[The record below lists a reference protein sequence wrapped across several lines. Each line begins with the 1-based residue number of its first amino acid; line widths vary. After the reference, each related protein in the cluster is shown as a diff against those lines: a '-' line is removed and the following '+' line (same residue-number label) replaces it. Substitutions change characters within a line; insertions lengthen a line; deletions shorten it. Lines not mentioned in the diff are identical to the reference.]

1 MGKRAE
7 KPEKNDQ
14 PEVPP
19 VSEPSSGPGEES
31 QAAAGGSNEHKL
43 PVIWSPKL
51 DAGGGIED
59 EFFDADAAPP
69 PPDDEAVYG
78 EAAKEQPS
86 ATAAPAAQP
95 RSWRFALLAATI
107 ALAAAVGSF
116 VGSLT
121 GAGVGR
127 LVPEAAPSTN
137 TADAGN
143 ILRAVKSELAELSA
157 MKSNLDGSIRNAN
170 TQFVAIAERLDRVE
184 RAATNPAAQLAH
196 IADAVDRLNKI
207 NAAPE
212 TTGSIA
218 PMTTA
223 PMTTAP
229 TTTPPAEPKIVERIV
244 EDWVVQDVRGDRAL
258 VEGRNGSLFEVGA
271 GSILPGVGRVE
282 AVKRQDGQWVVV
294 TARGV
299 ITSGR

>member
-1 MGKRAE
+1 MGERADEPDKIE
-7 KPEKNDQ
+7 KAETSNSAA
-14 PEVPP
+14 
-19 VSEPSSGPGEES
+19 SEP
-31 QAAAGGSNEHKL
+31 AAATGGSTEHKL
-43 PVIWSPKL
+43 PVVWSPKL
-51 DAGGGIED
+51 DAGAGIED
-59 EFFDADAAPP
+59 EFFDTDVPP
-69 PPDDEAVYG
+69 PNDEAAYD
-78 EAAKEQPS
+78 ETAKEEPS
-86 ATAAPAAQP
+86 PTAAPSAQP

-107 ALAAAVGSF
+107 ALAAGVGSF
-116 VGSLT
+116 AGSLS
-121 GAGVGR
+121 GAGFGR
-127 LVPEAAPSTN
+127 LMPEAAPSANTN
-137 TADAGN
+137 TADAGS
-143 ILRAVKSELAELSA
+143 ILRALKSQLAELSA

-196 IADAVDRLNKI
+196 IADAVDRINKI
-207 NAAPE
+207 NATPE

-218 PMTTA
+218 PMTT
-223 PMTTAP
+223 
-229 TTTPPAEPKIVERIV
+229 PPAEPKIVDRIV
-244 EDWVVQDVRGDRAL
+244 EDWVVQDVHGDRAL

>member
-1 MGKRAE
+1 MGERADEPDKIE
-7 KPEKNDQ
+7 KPEASNSLAG
-14 PEVPP
+14 E
-19 VSEPSSGPGEES
+19 SSAGPGDSTE
-31 QAAAGGSNEHKL
+31 NKL
-43 PVIWSPKL
+43 PVVWSPKL
-51 DAGGGIED
+51 DAGAGIED
-59 EFFDADAAPP
+59 EFFDEAPS
-69 PPDDEAVYG
+69 PPDDEAAHDETTKEEAG
-78 EAAKEQPS
+78 E
-86 ATAAPAAQP
+86 TAAPAAPP

-116 VGSLT
+116 AGSLT

-127 LVPEAAPSTN
+127 LMPEAAPGAN
-137 TADAGN
+137 TADAAGV
-143 ILRAVKSELAELSA
+143 LRALESQVAELSA

-184 RAATNPAAQLAH
+184 RTATNPAAQLAH

-218 PMTTA
+218 PMTA
-223 PMTTAP
+223 P
-229 TTTPPAEPKIVERIV
+229 PPGTKIVDRIV

>member
-1 MGKRAE
+1 MGERADEPDKIE
-7 KPEKNDQ
+7 KPEASNS
-14 PEVPP
+14 PAG
-19 VSEPSSGPGEES
+19 EPSAGPG
-31 QAAAGGSNEHKL
+31 GSTENNL
-43 PVIWSPKL
+43 PVVWSPKL
-51 DAGGGIED
+51 DAGGGFED
-59 EFFDADAAPP
+59 EFLDADAAPSP
-69 PPDDEAVYG
+69 PYDEAPHD
-78 EAAKEQPS
+78 EAAKSEES
-86 ATAAPAAQP
+86 ETAAPAAPAAPQ

-127 LVPEAAPSTN
+127 IMPEAALS
-137 TADAGN
+137 TADASS
-143 ILRAVKSELAELSA
+143 ILRAMKTQLAELSA
-157 MKSNLDGSIRNAN
+157 MKSNLDSSVRNAN

-218 PMTTA
+218 PMTT
-223 PMTTAP
+223 
-229 TTTPPAEPKIVERIV
+229 PPAEAKITDRLV
-244 EDWVVQDVRGDRAL
+244 EDWVVQDVHGDRAL
-258 VEGRNGSLFEVGA
+258 VESRNGSLFEVGA
-271 GSILPGVGRVE
+271 GSILPGVGKVE

>member
-1 MGKRAE
+1 MGERADEPGKIE
-7 KPEKNDQ
+7 KPEASN
-14 PEVPP
+14 PP
-19 VSEPSSGPGEES
+19 ASDSSAGPG
-31 QAAAGGSNEHKL
+31 GSTEHKL
-43 PVIWSPKL
+43 PVVWSPKL
-51 DAGGGIED
+51 DAGAGIED
-59 EFFDADAAPP
+59 EFFDADPAPP

-78 EAAKEQPS
+78 EAAKEEPS
-86 ATAAPAAQP
+86 AAAAPSAQP
-95 RSWRFALLAATI
+95 RSWRFAMLAATI
-107 ALAAAVGSF
+107 AVAAAVGSF

-127 LVPEAAPSTN
+127 LMPEAAPITN
-137 TADAGN
+137 TADAGS

-223 PMTTAP
+223 PMS
-229 TTTPPAEPKIVERIV
+229 TPPAEPKIVERIV
-244 EDWVVQDVRGDRAL
+244 EDWVVQDVHGDRAL

>member
-1 MGKRAE
+1 MGERADEPDKIE
-7 KPEKNDQ
+7 KPEASNSPASK
-14 PEVPP
+14 
-19 VSEPSSGPGEES
+19 PS
-31 QAAAGGSNEHKL
+31 AGRGDSTEHKL
-43 PVIWSPKL
+43 PVVWSPKL
-51 DAGGGIED
+51 DAGAGIED
-59 EFFDADAAPP
+59 EFFDADPVPP

-78 EAAKEQPS
+78 EAAKEEPS
-86 ATAAPAAQP
+86 AAAAPSAQP
-95 RSWRFALLAATI
+95 RSWRFAMLAATI
-107 ALAAAVGSF
+107 AVAAAVGSF

-127 LVPEAAPSTN
+127 LMPEVAPSTN
-137 TADAGN
+137 TADAGG

-157 MKSNLDGSIRNAN
+157 IKSNLDGSVRNAN

-223 PMTTAP
+223 PM
-229 TTTPPAEPKIVERIV
+229 TTPPAEPKIVERIV

>member
-1 MGKRAE
+1 M
-7 KPEKNDQ
+7 
-14 PEVPP
+14 P
-19 VSEPSSGPGEES
+19 V
-31 QAAAGGSNEHKL
+31 
-43 PVIWSPKL
+43 VWSPKL
-51 DAGGGIED
+51 DAGAGIED
-59 EFFDADAAPP
+59 EFFDADPAPP

-78 EAAKEQPS
+78 EAAKEEPS
-86 ATAAPAAQP
+86 AAAAPAAQP
-95 RSWRFALLAATI
+95 RSWRFAMLAATI

-137 TADAGN
+137 TADAGS
-143 ILRAVKSELAELSA
+143 ILRALKSELAELSA
-157 MKSNLDGSIRNAN
+157 MKSNLDGSVRNAN

-212 TTGSIA
+212 TTGSLA
-218 PMTTA
+218 PM
-223 PMTTAP
+223 
-229 TTTPPAEPKIVERIV
+229 TTPPAEPKIVDRIV

>member
-7 KPEKNDQ
+7 EPEKNEQ
-14 PEVPP
+14 PEASNPSA
-19 VSEPSSGPGEES
+19 SEPSSGPGEES
-31 QAAAGGSNEHKL
+31 QAAAGGSTEHKL
-43 PVIWSPKL
+43 PVVWSPKL
-51 DAGGGIED
+51 DAGAGIED
-59 EFFDADAAPP
+59 EFFDADAPP
-69 PPDDEAVYG
+69 PNDEAAYD
-78 EAAKEQPS
+78 EAAKEEPS
-86 ATAAPAAQP
+86 PTATPAAQP

-107 ALAAAVGSF
+107 ALAAGVGSF

-127 LVPEAAPSTN
+127 LVPEAAPSAN
-137 TADAGN
+137 TADAGS
-143 ILRAVKSELAELSA
+143 ILRALKSELAELSA
-157 MKSNLDGSIRNAN
+157 MKSNLDGSVRNAN

-218 PMTTA
+218 PMTT
-223 PMTTAP
+223 
-229 TTTPPAEPKIVERIV
+229 PPAEPKIVDRIV

-258 VEGRNGSLFEVGA
+258 VEGRNGSLFEVSA

-294 TARGV
+294 TARGL

>member
-1 MGKRAE
+1 MGERAYEPDKIE
-7 KPEKNDQ
+7 KPEASNS
-14 PEVPP
+14 PA
-19 VSEPSSGPGEES
+19 SESSAGPG
-31 QAAAGGSNEHKL
+31 GSAEHKL

-51 DAGGGIED
+51 DAGAGIED
-59 EFFDADAAPP
+59 DFFDADPAPP

-78 EAAKEQPS
+78 EAAKEEPS
-86 ATAAPAAQP
+86 AAAAPSAQP
-95 RSWRFALLAATI
+95 RSWRFAMLAATI

-121 GAGVGR
+121 GAGVER
-127 LVPEAAPSTN
+127 LVPQAAPSAN
-137 TADAGN
+137 TADASS
-143 ILRAVKSELAELSA
+143 ILRAMKSELAELSA

-223 PMTTAP
+223 PMTT
-229 TTTPPAEPKIVERIV
+229 PPAEPKIVDRIV
-244 EDWVVQDVRGDRAL
+244 EDWVVQDVHGDRAL

-282 AVKRQDGQWVVV
+282 AVKRQDGQWVVL

>member
-1 MGKRAE
+1 M
-7 KPEKNDQ
+7 
-14 PEVPP
+14 P
-19 VSEPSSGPGEES
+19 V
-31 QAAAGGSNEHKL
+31 
-43 PVIWSPKL
+43 VWSPKL
-51 DAGGGIED
+51 DAGAGIED
-59 EFFDADAAPP
+59 EFFDADPAPP

-78 EAAKEQPS
+78 EAAKEEPS
-86 ATAAPAAQP
+86 AATAPAAQP
-95 RSWRFALLAATI
+95 RSWRFAMLAATI
-107 ALAAAVGSF
+107 AVAAAVGSF

-127 LVPEAAPSTN
+127 LVPKRPRVTT
-137 TADAGN
+137 TADAGS

-223 PMTTAP
+223 PMTT
-229 TTTPPAEPKIVERIV
+229 PPAEPKIVERIV

>member
-1 MGKRAE
+1 MGERAEEPDKIE
-7 KPEKNDQ
+7 KPEASNL
-14 PEVPP
+14 PA
-19 VSEPSSGPGEES
+19 SEPSAGPG
-31 QAAAGGSNEHKL
+31 GSTEHKL
-43 PVIWSPKL
+43 PVVWSPKL

-59 EFFDADAAPP
+59 EFFDADPAPP

-78 EAAKEQPS
+78 EAAKEEPS
-86 ATAAPAAQP
+86 AAAAPSAQP
-95 RSWRFALLAATI
+95 RSWRFAMLAATI

-127 LVPEAAPSTN
+127 LMPEAAPITN
-137 TADAGN
+137 TADAGS

-170 TQFVAIAERLDRVE
+170 AQFVAIAERLDRVE

-218 PMTTA
+218 PMSTA
-223 PMTTAP
+223 PMTV
-229 TTTPPAEPKIVERIV
+229 PPAETKIVERIV

>member
-1 MGKRAE
+1 MGERADEPDKIE
-7 KPEKNDQ
+7 KPEASNS
-14 PEVPP
+14 PAGE
-19 VSEPSSGPGEES
+19 SSAGPGDS
-31 QAAAGGSNEHKL
+31 TEHKL
-43 PVIWSPKL
+43 PVVWSPKL
-51 DAGGGIED
+51 NAGGGIED
-59 EFFDADAAPP
+59 EFFDAEPAPP
-69 PPDDEAVYG
+69 PPDDETVYG
-78 EAAKEQPS
+78 EAAKEEPS
-86 ATAAPAAQP
+86 AATAPAAQP
-95 RSWRFALLAATI
+95 RSWRFAMLAATI

-127 LVPEAAPSTN
+127 LVPEAAPIAN
-137 TADAGN
+137 TADAGS

-218 PMTTA
+218 PMTT
-223 PMTTAP
+223 
-229 TTTPPAEPKIVERIV
+229 PPAEPKIVDRIV
-244 EDWVVQDVRGDRAL
+244 EDWVVQDVHGDRAL

>member
-1 MGKRAE
+1 MGERADEPDKIE
-7 KPEKNDQ
+7 KPEASNS
-14 PEVPP
+14 PA
-19 VSEPSSGPGEES
+19 SEPSAGT
-31 QAAAGGSNEHKL
+31 GGSNENKL
-43 PVIWSPKL
+43 PVVWSPKL
-51 DAGGGIED
+51 DAGGGIEN

-78 EAAKEQPS
+78 ETAKEEPS
-86 ATAAPAAQP
+86 AAAAPAAQP

-107 ALAAAVGSF
+107 AIAAAVGSF

-127 LVPEAAPSTN
+127 LVPEAAPSAN
-137 TADAGN
+137 TADAGS
-143 ILRAVKSELAELSA
+143 ILRAMKSELAELSA

-207 NAAPE
+207 NATPE

-223 PMTTAP
+223 PGTAP
-229 TTTPPAEPKIVERIV
+229 PADPKIVDRIV
-244 EDWVVQDVRGDRAL
+244 EDWVVQDVHGDRAL

>member
-1 MGKRAE
+1 MGERADEPDKIE
-7 KPEKNDQ
+7 KPE
-14 PEVPP
+14 
-19 VSEPSSGPGEES
+19 PSNSPAGASSAGPGDSAE
-31 QAAAGGSNEHKL
+31 NKL

-51 DAGGGIED
+51 DAAGGIEN
-59 EFFDADAAPP
+59 EFFDADAASP
-69 PPDDEAVYG
+69 PPDDEAAYG
-78 EAAKEQPS
+78 EAAKEEPS
-86 ATAAPAAQP
+86 PTAAAAAPP

-116 VGSLT
+116 IGSLT
-121 GAGVGR
+121 GTGVGR
-127 LVPEAAPSTN
+127 LMPEAAPTAN
-137 TADAGN
+137 TADAGSV
-143 ILRAVKSELAELSA
+143 LRALKLQVAELSA

-223 PMTTAP
+223 PMTT
-229 TTTPPAEPKIVERIV
+229 PPRETKIVDRIV

>member
-1 MGKRAE
+1 MGERADEPDKIE
-7 KPEKNDQ
+7 KPEASNS
-14 PEVPP
+14 PARE
-19 VSEPSSGPGEES
+19 SS
-31 QAAAGGSNEHKL
+31 AGTGDSTEHKL
-43 PVIWSPKL
+43 PVVWSPKL
-51 DAGGGIED
+51 DAGAGIED
-59 EFFDADAAPP
+59 EFFDADPAPP

-78 EAAKEQPS
+78 EAAKEES
-86 ATAAPAAQP
+86 SAATAPTAQP
-95 RSWRFALLAATI
+95 RSWRFAMLAATI
-107 ALAAAVGSF
+107 ALVAAVGSF
-116 VGSLT
+116 AGSLT

-127 LVPEAAPSTN
+127 LMPDAAPSAS
-137 TADAGN
+137 TADAAS
-143 ILRAVKSELAELSA
+143 ILRALKSQVAELSA
-157 MKSNLDGSIRNAN
+157 MKSNLDGSVRNAN

-218 PMTTA
+218 PM
-223 PMTTAP
+223 
-229 TTTPPAEPKIVERIV
+229 TTPPAEPKIVERIV

>member
-7 KPEKNDQ
+7 KPENNEQ
-14 PEVPP
+14 PPSA
-19 VSEPSSGPGEES
+19 SEPSSGPGEES
-31 QAAAGGSNEHKL
+31 QAAAGGSTEHKL
-43 PVIWSPKL
+43 PVVWSPKL

-59 EFFDADAAPP
+59 EFFDAEPAPP
-69 PPDDEAVYG
+69 PPDDEAAYG
-78 EAAKEQPS
+78 EAAKEEPS
-86 ATAAPAAQP
+86 APAAPAAQP

-107 ALAAAVGSF
+107 AVAAAVGSF

-127 LVPEAAPSTN
+127 LVPDAAPSAN
-137 TADAGN
+137 TADAN
-143 ILRAVKSELAELSA
+143 SILRALKSQVAELTA

-196 IADAVDRLNKI
+196 IADAVDRLNKV
-207 NAAPE
+207 NATPE
-212 TTGSIA
+212 TTGSVA
-218 PMTTA
+218 PM
-223 PMTTAP
+223 
-229 TTTPPAEPKIVERIV
+229 TTPPAEPKIVDRII
-244 EDWVVQDVRGDRAL
+244 EDWVVQDVHGDRAL

>member
-1 MGKRAE
+1 MAVCDARGNDRA
-7 KPEKNDQ
+7 
-14 PEVPP
+14 
-19 VSEPSSGPGEES
+19 GRG
-31 QAAAGGSNEHKL
+31 
-43 PVIWSPKL
+43 
-51 DAGGGIED
+51 
-59 EFFDADAAPP
+59 
-69 PPDDEAVYG
+69 
-78 EAAKEQPS
+78 
-86 ATAAPAAQP
+86 
-95 RSWRFALLAATI
+95 RRFVRRI
-107 ALAAAVGSF
+107 VD
-116 VGSLT
+116 

-127 LVPEAAPSTN
+127 LAPEAAPSTN
-137 TADAGN
+137 TADAGS
-143 ILRAVKSELAELSA
+143 ILRAMKSQLAELSA

-212 TTGSIA
+212 TTSSIT
-218 PMTTA
+218 PMTTG
-223 PMTTAP
+223 PM
-229 TTTPPAEPKIVERIV
+229 TTPPAESKITDRLV
-244 EDWVVQDVRGDRAL
+244 EDWVVQDVHGDRAL

-294 TARGV
+294 TARGL

>member
-7 KPEKNDQ
+7 KPENNEQ
-14 PEVPP
+14 PPSA
-19 VSEPSSGPGEES
+19 SEPSSGPGEEP
-31 QAAAGGSNEHKL
+31 QAAAGGSTEHKL
-43 PVIWSPKL
+43 PVVWSPKL

-59 EFFDADAAPP
+59 DFFDAEPAPP
-69 PPDDEAVYG
+69 PPDDEAAYG
-78 EAAKEQPS
+78 EAAKEEPS
-86 ATAAPAAQP
+86 APAAPAAQP

-107 ALAAAVGSF
+107 AVAAAVGSF

-127 LVPEAAPSTN
+127 LVPEAAPSAN
-137 TADAGN
+137 TADASS
-143 ILRAVKSELAELSA
+143 ILRAMKSELAELTA

-207 NAAPE
+207 NATPE

-218 PMTTA
+218 PMTT
-223 PMTTAP
+223 
-229 TTTPPAEPKIVERIV
+229 PPAEPKIVDRIV
-244 EDWVVQDVRGDRAL
+244 EDWVVQDVHGDRAL

>member
-1 MGKRAE
+1 
-7 KPEKNDQ
+7 
-14 PEVPP
+14 
-19 VSEPSSGPGEES
+19 
-31 QAAAGGSNEHKL
+31 
-43 PVIWSPKL
+43 
-51 DAGGGIED
+51 
-59 EFFDADAAPP
+59 
-69 PPDDEAVYG
+69 
-78 EAAKEQPS
+78 
-86 ATAAPAAQP
+86 
-95 RSWRFALLAATI
+95 
-107 ALAAAVGSF
+107 
-116 VGSLT
+116 
-121 GAGVGR
+121 
-127 LVPEAAPSTN
+127 
-137 TADAGN
+137 
-143 ILRAVKSELAELSA
+143 

-207 NAAPE
+207 NTAPE

-223 PMTTAP
+223 P
-229 TTTPPAEPKIVERIV
+229 TTTPPVEPKIVDRIV

>member
-1 MGKRAE
+1 MGERADEPDKIE
-7 KPEKNDQ
+7 KPEASNS
-14 PEVPP
+14 PTGE
-19 VSEPSSGPGEES
+19 SSAGPADS
-31 QAAAGGSNEHKL
+31 TEHKL
-43 PVIWSPKL
+43 PVVWSPKL
-51 DAGGGIED
+51 DAAAGTED
-59 EFFDADAAPP
+59 EFFDADPAPP
-69 PPDDEAVYG
+69 PPDDDAVYG
-78 EAAKEQPS
+78 EAAKEEPS
-86 ATAAPAAQP
+86 AAAAPSAQP

-107 ALAAAVGSF
+107 ALAAGVGSF
-116 VGSLT
+116 VGSFT

-127 LVPEAAPSTN
+127 LVPEAAPSAT
-137 TADAGN
+137 TADAGS
-143 ILRAVKSELAELSA
+143 ILRAVKTELAELSA

-207 NAAPE
+207 NTAPE

-218 PMTTA
+218 PMS
-223 PMTTAP
+223 
-229 TTTPPAEPKIVERIV
+229 TPPLEPKIVDRIV

>member
-7 KPEKNDQ
+7 EPEKREQ
-14 PEVPP
+14 PEASNSPA
-19 VSEPSSGPGEES
+19 SEPSSGPSEES
-31 QAAAGGSNEHKL
+31 QAAAGGSIEHKL

-51 DAGGGIED
+51 DAGAGIED

-69 PPDDEAVYG
+69 PNDETAYG
-78 EAAKEQPS
+78 EAAKEEPS

-107 ALAAAVGSF
+107 ALAAGVGSF

-127 LVPEAAPSTN
+127 LAPEAAPSANTN
-137 TADAGN
+137 TADAGS
-143 ILRAVKSELAELSA
+143 ILRALKSQLAELSA

-212 TTGSIA
+212 TTSSIT
-218 PMTTA
+218 PMTTG
-223 PMTTAP
+223 PMTA
-229 TTTPPAEPKIVERIV
+229 PPAEPKITDRLV
-244 EDWVVQDVRGDRAL
+244 EDWVVQDVHGDRAL

-294 TARGV
+294 TARGL

>member
-1 MGKRAE
+1 MGERADEPGKIE
-7 KPEKNDQ
+7 KPEASNS
-14 PEVPP
+14 PAGE
-19 VSEPSSGPGEES
+19 SSAGS
-31 QAAAGGSNEHKL
+31 GGSTEHKL
-43 PVIWSPKL
+43 PVVWSPKL
-51 DAGGGIED
+51 DSGAGIED
-59 EFFDADAAPP
+59 EFFDADPAPP

-78 EAAKEQPS
+78 EAAKEEPS
-86 ATAAPAAQP
+86 AAAAPSAQP
-95 RSWRFALLAATI
+95 RSWRFAQLAATI

-127 LVPEAAPSTN
+127 LVPEAAPSAN
-137 TADAGN
+137 TADTSS
-143 ILRAVKSELAELSA
+143 ILRAMKSELAELSA
-157 MKSNLDGSIRNAN
+157 MKSNLDGSVRNAN

-207 NAAPE
+207 NATPE

-218 PMTTA
+218 PMTT
-223 PMTTAP
+223 
-229 TTTPPAEPKIVERIV
+229 PPAEPKITDRLV
-244 EDWVVQDVRGDRAL
+244 EDWVVQDVHGDRAL

-294 TARGV
+294 TARGL

>member
-1 MGKRAE
+1 MGERADEPDKIE
-7 KPEKNDQ
+7 KPEASN
-14 PEVPP
+14 PP
-19 VSEPSSGPGEES
+19 ASESSAGPG
-31 QAAAGGSNEHKL
+31 GSTEHKL
-43 PVIWSPKL
+43 PVVWSPKL
-51 DAGGGIED
+51 DAGAGIED
-59 EFFDADAAPP
+59 EFFDADPTPP

-78 EAAKEQPS
+78 EAAKEEPS
-86 ATAAPAAQP
+86 AAAAPSVQP
-95 RSWRFALLAATI
+95 RSWRFAMLAATI
-107 ALAAAVGSF
+107 AVTAAVGSF

-127 LVPEAAPSTN
+127 LVPEAAPIAN
-137 TADAGN
+137 TADAGS
-143 ILRAVKSELAELSA
+143 ILLAVKSELAELSA

-212 TTGSIA
+212 TTGSLA
-218 PMTTA
+218 PM
-223 PMTTAP
+223 
-229 TTTPPAEPKIVERIV
+229 TTPPAEPKIVDRIV
-244 EDWVVQDVRGDRAL
+244 EDWVVQDVHGDRAL

>member
-1 MGKRAE
+1 MGERADEPDKIE
-7 KPEKNDQ
+7 KPEASNSQ
-14 PEVPP
+14 AG
-19 VSEPSSGPGEES
+19 EPS
-31 QAAAGGSNEHKL
+31 AATGGSTEHKL
-43 PVIWSPKL
+43 PVVWSPKL

-59 EFFDADAAPP
+59 DFFDADPAPP

-78 EAAKEQPS
+78 EAAKEEPS
-86 ATAAPAAQP
+86 AATAPAAQP
-95 RSWRFALLAATI
+95 RSWRFAMLAATI
-107 ALAAAVGSF
+107 AIAAAVGSF
-116 VGSLT
+116 AGSLT

-127 LVPEAAPSTN
+127 LMPEAAPITN
-137 TADAGN
+137 TADAGS

-218 PMTTA
+218 PVA
-223 PMTTAP
+223 
-229 TTTPPAEPKIVERIV
+229 TPPAESKIVDRIV

>member
-1 MGKRAE
+1 MGERADEPDKIE
-7 KPEKNDQ
+7 KPEASNL
-14 PEVPP
+14 PA
-19 VSEPSSGPGEES
+19 SESSAGPG
-31 QAAAGGSNEHKL
+31 GSTEHKL
-43 PVIWSPKL
+43 PIVWSPKL
-51 DAGGGIED
+51 DAGAGIED
-59 EFFDADAAPP
+59 EFFDADPAPP

-78 EAAKEQPS
+78 EAAKEEPS
-86 ATAAPAAQP
+86 AATAPAAQP
-95 RSWRFALLAATI
+95 RSWRFAMLAATI

-127 LVPEAAPSTN
+127 LVPEAAPSAN
-137 TADAGN
+137 TADAGS
-143 ILRAVKSELAELSA
+143 ILRAMKSELAELSA

-212 TTGSIA
+212 TTGSIT
-218 PMTTA
+218 PMTV
-223 PMTTAP
+223 
-229 TTTPPAEPKIVERIV
+229 PPAEPKIVDRIV
-244 EDWVVQDVRGDRAL
+244 EDWVVQDVHGDRAL

>member
-7 KPEKNDQ
+7 KPENNEQ
-14 PEVPP
+14 PPSA
-19 VSEPSSGPGEES
+19 SEPSSGPGEEL
-31 QAAAGGSNEHKL
+31 QAAAGGSTEHKL
-43 PVIWSPKL
+43 PVVWSPKL

-59 EFFDADAAPP
+59 EFFDAEPAPP
-69 PPDDEAVYG
+69 PPDDEAAYG
-78 EAAKEQPS
+78 EAAKEEPS
-86 ATAAPAAQP
+86 APAAPAAQP

-107 ALAAAVGSF
+107 AVAAAVGSF

-127 LVPEAAPSTN
+127 LVPDAAPSAN
-137 TADAGN
+137 TADAN
-143 ILRAVKSELAELSA
+143 SILRALKSQVAELTA

-196 IADAVDRLNKI
+196 IADAVDRLNKV
-207 NAAPE
+207 NATPE
-212 TTGSIA
+212 TTGSVA
-218 PMTTA
+218 PM
-223 PMTTAP
+223 
-229 TTTPPAEPKIVERIV
+229 TTPPAEPKIVDRIV
-244 EDWVVQDVRGDRAL
+244 EDWVVQDVHGDRAL

>member
-7 KPEKNDQ
+7 EPEKNEK

-19 VSEPSSGPGEES
+19 AGESLGGRSEES
-31 QAAAGGSNEHKL
+31 KAAAGDSTEHKL
-43 PVIWSPKL
+43 PVVWSPKL
-51 DAGGGIED
+51 HAGSGIED
-59 EFFDADAAPP
+59 EFFDSDAAPP
-69 PPDDEAVYG
+69 PQDEAAYG
-78 EAAKEQPS
+78 EAAKEEPS
-86 ATAAPAAQP
+86 AAAAPAAQP

-107 ALAAAVGSF
+107 AVAAAVGSF

-127 LVPEAAPSTN
+127 LVPEAAPSAN
-137 TADAGN
+137 TADAAS
-143 ILRAVKSELAELSA
+143 ILRALKSQVAELSA
-157 MKSNLDGSIRNAN
+157 MKSNLDGSVRNAN

-207 NAAPE
+207 NATPE

-223 PMTTAP
+223 PGTAP
-229 TTTPPAEPKIVERIV
+229 PADPKITDRLV

-258 VEGRNGSLFEVGA
+258 VEGRNGSLFEVSA

>member
-1 MGKRAE
+1 MGERADEPDKIE
-7 KPEKNDQ
+7 KPEASNS
-14 PEVPP
+14 PP
-19 VSEPSSGPGEES
+19 SESSAGPGDS
-31 QAAAGGSNEHKL
+31 TEHKL
-43 PVIWSPKL
+43 PVVWSPKL
-51 DAGGGIED
+51 DAAAGIED
-59 EFFDADAAPP
+59 EFFDADAPP
-69 PPDDEAVYG
+69 PNDEAAYDN
-78 EAAKEQPS
+78 AAKEEPS
-86 ATAAPAAQP
+86 PTAAPAAQP

-107 ALAAAVGSF
+107 TLAAAVGSF

-121 GAGVGR
+121 GAGFGR
-127 LVPEAAPSTN
+127 LMPETAPSAT
-137 TADAGN
+137 TADAGS
-143 ILRAVKSELAELSA
+143 ILHAMKSELAELSA

-223 PMTTAP
+223 PMTT
-229 TTTPPAEPKIVERIV
+229 PPAEPKIVDRIV
-244 EDWVVQDVRGDRAL
+244 EDWVVQDVHGDRAL

>member
-1 MGKRAE
+1 M
-7 KPEKNDQ
+7 
-14 PEVPP
+14 
-19 VSEPSSGPGEES
+19 
-31 QAAAGGSNEHKL
+31 
-43 PVIWSPKL
+43 
-51 DAGGGIED
+51 
-59 EFFDADAAPP
+59 
-69 PPDDEAVYG
+69 
-78 EAAKEQPS
+78 
-86 ATAAPAAQP
+86 
-95 RSWRFALLAATI
+95 LAATI
-107 ALAAAVGSF
+107 AIAAAVGSF
-116 VGSLT
+116 AGSLT

-127 LVPEAAPSTN
+127 LMPEAAPSAT
-137 TADAGN
+137 TADAGS

-157 MKSNLDGSIRNAN
+157 LKSSLDGSIRNAN

-223 PMTTAP
+223 PR
-229 TTTPPAEPKIVERIV
+229 TTPPADPKIVERIV

>member
-7 KPEKNDQ
+7 KPENNEQ
-14 PEVPP
+14 PSNPSA
-19 VSEPSSGPGEES
+19 SEPSSGPGEES
-31 QAAAGGSNEHKL
+31 KAAAGDSTEHKL
-43 PVIWSPKL
+43 PVVWSPKL
-51 DAGGGIED
+51 EAGGGIED
-59 EFFDADAAPP
+59 EFFDADPAPP
-69 PPDDEAVYG
+69 PPDDEAAYG
-78 EAAKEQPS
+78 EAAKEES
-86 ATAAPAAQP
+86 NAATAPAAQP

-107 ALAAAVGSF
+107 AIAAAVGSF
-116 VGSLT
+116 AGSLT

-127 LVPEAAPSTN
+127 LMPEAAPSAN
-137 TADAGN
+137 TADAGS
-143 ILRAVKSELAELSA
+143 ILRALKSQVAELSA
-157 MKSNLDGSIRNAN
+157 MKSNLDGSVRNAN

-207 NAAPE
+207 NATPE

-223 PMTTAP
+223 PMTT
-229 TTTPPAEPKIVERIV
+229 PPADPKIVDRIV
-244 EDWVVQDVRGDRAL
+244 EDWVVQDVHGDRAL
-258 VEGRNGSLFEVGA
+258 DEGRNGSLFEVGA
-271 GSILPGVGRVE
+271 GSILPGVGKVE

>member
-31 QAAAGGSNEHKL
+31 QAAAGGSTEHKL

-86 ATAAPAAQP
+86 AAAAPAAQP

-116 VGSLT
+116 IGSLT

-137 TADAGN
+137 TADAGT

-207 NAAPE
+207 NTAPE
-212 TTGSIA
+212 TTGSI
-218 PMTTA
+218 A

>member
-1 MGKRAE
+1 MGERADEPDKIE
-7 KPEKNDQ
+7 KPEASNS
-14 PEVPP
+14 PAGE
-19 VSEPSSGPGEES
+19 SSAGPGDS
-31 QAAAGGSNEHKL
+31 TEHKL
-43 PVIWSPKL
+43 PVVWSPKL
-51 DAGGGIED
+51 DAAAGIED

-69 PPDDEAVYG
+69 PNDEAAYG
-78 EAAKEQPS
+78 EAAKEEPG
-86 ATAAPAAQP
+86 AAAAPSAQP

-107 ALAAAVGSF
+107 ALAAGVGSF
-116 VGSLT
+116 AGSLS
-121 GAGVGR
+121 GAGFGR
-127 LVPEAAPSTN
+127 LVPEAAPSAN
-137 TADAGN
+137 TADADK
-143 ILRAVKSELAELSA
+143 ILRALKSQVAELSA

-212 TTGSIA
+212 TTSSIT
-218 PMTTA
+218 PMTTG
-223 PMTTAP
+223 PM
-229 TTTPPAEPKIVERIV
+229 TTPPAESKITDRLV
-244 EDWVVQDVRGDRAL
+244 EDWVVQDVHGDRAL

-294 TARGV
+294 TARGL

>member
-1 MGKRAE
+1 MGERADEPDKIE
-7 KPEKNDQ
+7 KPEASNS
-14 PEVPP
+14 PA
-19 VSEPSSGPGEES
+19 SESSAGPGDS
-31 QAAAGGSNEHKL
+31 TEHKL
-43 PVIWSPKL
+43 PVVWSPKL
-51 DAGGGIED
+51 DAAAGIED

-69 PPDDEAVYG
+69 PNDEAAYG
-78 EAAKEQPS
+78 EAAKEEPG
-86 ATAAPAAQP
+86 AAAAPTAQP

-107 ALAAAVGSF
+107 ALAAGVGSF
-116 VGSLT
+116 AGSLS
-121 GAGVGR
+121 GAGFGR
-127 LVPEAAPSTN
+127 LMPEAVPSAN
-137 TADAGN
+137 TADADK
-143 ILRAVKSELAELSA
+143 ILRALKSQVAELSA

-207 NAAPE
+207 NATPE
-212 TTGSIA
+212 TTSSIT

-223 PMTTAP
+223 PMTT
-229 TTTPPAEPKIVERIV
+229 PPAELKITDRLV
-244 EDWVVQDVRGDRAL
+244 EDWVVQDVHGDRAL

-294 TARGV
+294 TARGL

>member
-7 KPEKNDQ
+7 KPEKIDQ

-31 QAAAGGSNEHKL
+31 QAAAGGSTEHKL

-223 PMTTAP
+223 PMTTTP
-229 TTTPPAEPKIVERIV
+229 MTTPPAEPKIVERIV

>member
-1 MGKRAE
+1 MGERADEPDKIE
-7 KPEKNDQ
+7 KPEASNS
-14 PEVPP
+14 PAGE
-19 VSEPSSGPGEES
+19 SSAGPGDS
-31 QAAAGGSNEHKL
+31 TEHKL
-43 PVIWSPKL
+43 PVVWSPKL
-51 DAGGGIED
+51 DAAAGLED

-69 PPDDEAVYG
+69 PNDEATYG
-78 EAAKEQPS
+78 EAEKEEPS
-86 ATAAPAAQP
+86 AATAPAVQP
-95 RSWRFALLAATI
+95 RSWRFAMLAATI
-107 ALAAAVGSF
+107 AIAAAVGSF
-116 VGSLT
+116 AGSLT

-127 LVPEAAPSTN
+127 LVPEAAPSAN
-137 TADAGN
+137 TADAGG
-143 ILRAVKSELAELSA
+143 ILRALKSELAELST
-157 MKSNLDGSIRNAN
+157 MKSNLDSSVRNAN

-218 PMTTA
+218 PMTT
-223 PMTTAP
+223 
-229 TTTPPAEPKIVERIV
+229 PPAEPKIVDRIV
-244 EDWVVQDVRGDRAL
+244 EDWVVQDVHGDRAL

>member
-1 MGKRAE
+1 MGERADEPDKIE
-7 KPEKNDQ
+7 KPETSNS
-14 PEVPP
+14 PAGE
-19 VSEPSSGPGEES
+19 SS
-31 QAAAGGSNEHKL
+31 AGTGDSTEHKL
-43 PVIWSPKL
+43 PVVWSPKL
-51 DAGGGIED
+51 DAGAGIED

-69 PPDDEAVYG
+69 PNDEAAYG
-78 EAAKEQPS
+78 EAAKEEPG
-86 ATAAPAAQP
+86 ATAAPATQP
-95 RSWRFALLAATI
+95 RSWRFAMLAATI

-121 GAGVGR
+121 GAGIGR
-127 LVPEAAPSTN
+127 LVPEAAPITN
-137 TADAGN
+137 TADAGSV
-143 ILRAVKSELAELSA
+143 LRALKSQVAELSA

-212 TTGSIA
+212 TTSSITPMTIA
-218 PMTTA
+218 PGTA
-223 PMTTAP
+223 SPVD
-229 TTTPPAEPKIVERIV
+229 PKITDRLV
-244 EDWVVQDVRGDRAL
+244 EDWVVQDVHGDRAL

-294 TARGV
+294 TARGL